1 MTRYMIR
8 ATDPDQ
14 FQQAKAMVDGR
25 TRVYVTSERR
35 LFLST
40 GPLPDDLRR
49 DLLNLGTRIN
59 EERPYHLERGLE
71 RGTEAVEAAKPVAR
85 CKIAASDDAQFL
97 AAKAVAEAGNVRLL
111 GESPRYRFL
120 WAEEPVPEVRE
131 RILATGAR
139 IIPDQPVMGF
149 DRAPAPDIAPLPPAA
164 PGTEAAKRQLLAWL
178 RTLPPQNVTWT
189 REDKYRDV
197 S

>member
-59 EERPYHLERGLE
+59 EERPHHLERGLE
-71 RGTEAVEAAKPVAR
+71 RGTAPGGGVKDAAP
-85 CKIAASDDAQFL
+85 
-97 AAKAVAEAGNVRLL
+97 VAEAGR
-111 GESPRYRFL
+111 
-120 WAEEPVPEVRE
+120 
-131 RILATGAR
+131 
-139 IIPDQPVMGF
+139 
-149 DRAPAPDIAPLPPAA
+149 APDIPPLPPVAA
-164 PGTEAAKRQLLAWL
+164 DPETTKREFIAWMRQL
-178 RTLPPQNVTWT
+178 PPLGVTWT
-189 REDKYRDV
+189 REDKYRDLP
-197 S
+197 

>member
-1 MTRYMIR
+1 MARYMIK
-8 ATDPDQ
+8 ADDADQ
-14 FQQAKAMVDGR
+14 FRRIKDLVDGR

-35 LFLST
+35 WFLGT
-40 GPLPDDLRR
+40 GDLPDDLRR
-49 DLLNLGTRIN
+49 DLLAIGARIN
-59 EERPYHLERGLE
+59 EEHPHHLERG
-71 RGTEAVEAAKPVAR
+71 AVPEAAATSAAR
-85 CKIAASDDAQFL
+85 CKIKASDDEQFR

-111 GESPRYRFL
+111 GESARHHFL
-120 WAEEPVPEVRE
+120 WAEEPAPEVRD

-149 DRAPAPDIAPLPPAA
+149 DRAPAPDIPPIPPVA
-164 PGTEAAKRQLLAWL
+164 PGTEAAKGRLLAWL